1 MADQPA
7 GRDYR
12 ETLFLPETDFPMR
25 AGLPQKEP
33 QWIARWK
40 EIGLYQ
46 KLRED
51 GRSRPKFVLHDGPPY
66 ANGAIH
72 IGHAEN
78 KILKDIVVRSRQMTG
93 FDSDYVPGWDC
104 HGLPIE
110 WKVEEE
116 FRKAGRDK
124 KDVDPVEFR
133 KMCRQYAD
141 KWIPLQ
147 KEEFQRLGIEGDW
160 DNYYSTM
167 SFAAEA
173 AIAEEFLK
181 VVRTGLVYR
190 GSKPVMWSPVER
202 TSLAEAE
209 VEYAEK
215 TSTTI
220 WVKFPIRQV
229 THVSG
234 DTHDEELYFSTSVV
248 IWTTTPWTIPGNRA
262 ISYSP
267 KISYGIYE
275 VQSIEPD
282 LQFQPWVKVGEKLAI
297 ADNLADEVLRA
308 AKAATWKRVAEF
320 VPSRAVCAHPLRNW
334 APVLPREGE
343 VAAQRPEGAV
353 PPPQSS
359 LRDDSAPSQGSTG
372 GYAFPVPLLAGDHVT
387 DDAGTGFVHTA
398 PGHGADDFN
407 IWIENFGQEG
417 IPFTVDEEG
426 RFTKE
431 APGFETLEVVRLDG
445 KNLGKDGPANKAVI
459 DALIASGN
467 LLARGTL
474 KHQYPH
480 SWRSHAP
487 LIFRNTAQ
495 WFVALDK
502 PYRDGKTLRQVAL
515 SEIDRVDWG
524 QRRVNDDAYQNRIKS
539 MVAERPDW
547 LVSRQRNWGVP
558 LPIFVSKV
566 DGAILMDDAVDAR
579 IVAAMKKGGADV
591 WWSTPAQD
599 FLGEK
604 YNAADFEKVEDILDV
619 WFDSGCT
626 HAFVLETKD
635 TLPRPASVYLEGS
648 DQHRGWFQSSL
659 LESCAT
665 RGMAPY
671 NEVITYG
678 FTVDEQGRKMSKSLG
693 NGVEPQEVEKQWGI
707 EIFRLLIAAADFR
720 DELRI
725 GKTIFDQ
732 SAEMYRKLRNT
743 LRYLLGALKGYSD
756 DERVWPSPLVGE
768 GGLAEQDRVR
778 GDRETASGAGANTPH
793 PSASLTPSPTRGEG
807 VPLLER
813 WLLHRLWE
821 VDQAVR
827 KGYETYEFHHAI
839 SAIVEFCNVDL
850 SAFYVDVRKDSLY
863 CDRRDSLKRRACR
876 TALDE
881 VFMRLTAW
889 LAPVMPF
896 TADEAWTTRFAS
908 PVSVHL
914 RQFPETPESWR
925 DDDAAKQMETLRAAR
940 SEVTAA
946 LEGARRE
953 KKIGASLEARPRLF
967 VSAEM
972 KQALEAVDFAELCIT
987 SGVDIVAGAPPKT
1000 AALSQS
1006 LPNFAVLI
1014 EPARGR
1020 KCARSWKFSED
1031 VGADPRYPDLS
1042 ARDADAVAWWD
1053 AQRAA

>member
-12 ETLFLPETDFPMR
+12 ETLFLPETPFPMK
-25 AGLPQKEP
+25 AGLPAKEP
-33 QWIARWK
+33 QWIARWA
-40 EIGLYQ
+40 EMDLYA
-46 KLRED
+46 KLRAD
-51 GRSRPKFVLHDGPPY
+51 AAQRLKFVLHDGPPY

-93 FDSDYVPGWDC
+93 FDADYIPGWDC

-124 KDVDPVEFR
+124 KDVGAVEFR
-133 KMCRQYAD
+133 QACRAYAD

-147 KEEFQRLGIEGDW
+147 KHEFKRLGIEGDW
-160 DNYYSTM
+160 ENYYSTM
-167 SFAAEA
+167 SFEAEA
-173 AIAEEFLK
+173 TIAAEFLK

-190 GSKPVMWSPVER
+190 GSKPVLWSPVER

-220 WVKFPIRQV
+220 WVKFPIQAGNGV
-229 THVSG
+229 HADV
-234 DTHDEELYFSTSVV
+234 SVV

-267 KISYGIYE
+267 QISYGVYE
-275 VQSIEPD
+275 VQSIEQGLP
-282 LQFQPWVKVGEKLAI
+282 FAPWVSVGEKLAI
-297 ADNLADEVLRA
+297 ADKLVEDVMRT
-308 AKAATWKRVAEF
+308 AKAATWTRVADF
-320 VPSRAVCAHPLRNW
+320 DPSGVVCAHPLAHWR
-334 APVLPREGE
+334 PSPLVGEGGAE
-343 VAAQRPEGAV
+343 RRVRGDSESVSHAGADTPHPSPAATPSPTRGEG
-353 PPPQSS
+353 
-359 LRDDSAPSQGSTG
+359 G
-372 GYAFPVPLLAGDHVT
+372 GYDFPVPLLAGDHVT

-407 IWIENFGQEG
+407 IWIATGHSQKD

-431 APGFETLEVVRLDG
+431 APGFEGLEVIQLDG
-445 KNLGKDGPANKAVI
+445 KHLGKDGPANKAVI

-467 LLARGTL
+467 LLARGVL

-502 PYRDGKTLRQVAL
+502 PYRDGKTLREVAL
-515 SEIDRVDWG
+515 HEIDRVDWG
-524 QRRVNDDAYQNRIKS
+524 QRRTRDDAYQNRIRA

-558 LPIFVSKV
+558 LPIFVSKK

-579 IVAAMKKGGADV
+579 IIAAMREGGADV
-591 WWSTPAQD
+591 WWATPAQE
-599 FLGEK
+599 FLGAA

-626 HAFVLETKD
+626 HAFVLGKK
-635 TLPRPASVYLEGS
+635 PSAPWPASLYLEGS

-659 LESCAT
+659 LAGCAT
-665 RGMAPY
+665 RGRAPY
-671 NEVITYG
+671 DEVVTYG

-743 LRYLLGALKGYSD
+743 LRYLLGALKDFGP
-756 DERVWPSPLVGE
+756 DEAVAP
-768 GGLAEQDRVR
+768 QD
-778 GDRETASGAGANTPH
+778 A
-793 PSASLTPSPTRGEG
+793 
-807 VPLLER
+807 PLLER

-821 VDQAVR
+821 LDGEVR
-827 KGYETYEFHHAI
+827 RAYNSYEFRHAV

-863 CDRRDSLKRRACR
+863 CDRPDALKRRACR
-876 TALDE
+876 TALDA
-881 VFMRLTAW
+881 VFNRLTAW
-889 LAPVMPF
+889 LAPVLPF
-896 TADEAWTTRFAS
+896 TTEEAWTTRYPDAA
-908 PVSVHL
+908 SVHL
-914 RQFPETPESWR
+914 RQFPETPATWR
-925 DDDAAKQMETLRAAR
+925 NDAAVEEMSFLRAAR
-940 SEVTAA
+940 AAVTAA
-946 LEGARRE
+946 LEVERRE
-953 KKIGASLEARPRLF
+953 KRIGSSLEARPRLF
-967 VSAEM
+967 VAAEV
-972 KQALEAVDFAELCIT
+972 KQRLDAVDFAELCIT

-1000 AALSQS
+1000 ASISEGLA
-1006 LPNFAVLI
+1006 NFAVLI

-1020 KCARSWKFSED
+1020 KCARSWKYSED

-1042 ARDADAVAWWD
+1042 PRDADAVAWWD
-1053 AQRAA
+1053 AQHAR

>member
-1 MADQPA
+1 VADQPA

-12 ETLFLPETDFPMR
+12 ETLFLPETSFPMK
-25 AGLPQKEP
+25 AGLPVREP
-33 QWIARWK
+33 EWIARWA
-40 EIGLYQ
+40 EMDLYAQ
-46 KLRED
+46 LRAD
-51 GRSRPKFVLHDGPPY
+51 AAQRPKFVLHDGPPY

-78 KILKDIVVRSRQMTG
+78 KILKDIAVRSRQMTG
-93 FDSDYVPGWDC
+93 FDADYIPGWDC

-124 KDVDPVEFR
+124 KDVGAVEFR
-133 KMCRQYAD
+133 QACRAYAD

-147 KEEFQRLGIEGDW
+147 KHEFKRLGIEGDW
-160 DNYYSTM
+160 ENYYSTM
-167 SFAAEA
+167 SFEAEA
-173 AIAEEFLK
+173 TIAAEFLK

-220 WVKFPIRQV
+220 WVKFPIDAINREFPDV
-229 THVSG
+229 
-234 DTHDEELYFSTSVV
+234 SVV

-262 ISYSP
+262 ISFSP
-267 KISYGIYE
+267 AITYGVYE
-275 VQSIEPD
+275 VQSIEQGLP
-282 LQFQPWVKVGEKLAI
+282 FAPWVNVGEKLAI
-297 ADNLADEVLRA
+297 ADKLVEDVMRA
-308 AKAATWKRVAEF
+308 AKAATWSRVADF
-320 VPSRAVCAHPLRNW
+320 DPSGVVCAHPLRDW
-334 APVLPREGE
+334 RPSPLVGEGGAERRVRGDGGSISSAGADTPHPSASLLPSPTRGEG
-343 VAAQRPEGAV
+343 
-353 PPPQSS
+353 
-359 LRDDSAPSQGSTG
+359 G
-372 GYAFPVPLLAGDHVT
+372 GYAFPVPMLAGDYVT

-407 IWIENFGQEG
+407 IWIATGHSQKD

-431 APGFETLEVVRLDG
+431 APGFEGLEVIQLDG
-445 KNLGKDGPANKAVI
+445 KHLGKDGPANKAVI
-459 DALIASGN
+459 EALIASGA

-502 PYRDGKTLRQVAL
+502 TYRDGKTLREVAL
-515 SEIDRVDWG
+515 QEIDRVDWG
-524 QRRVNDDAYQNRIKS
+524 QRRTRDDAYQNRIRA

-558 LPIFVSKV
+558 LPIFVSKK

-579 IVAAMKKGGADV
+579 IIAAMREGGADV
-591 WWSTPAQD
+591 WWATTAQD
-599 FLGEK
+599 FLG
-604 YNAADFEKVEDILDV
+604 AAYKAEDYEKVEDILDV

-626 HAFVLETKD
+626 HAFVLGKK
-635 TLPRPASVYLEGS
+635 PSAPWPASLYLEGS

-659 LESCAT
+659 LAGCAT
-665 RGMAPY
+665 RGRAPY
-671 NEVITYG
+671 DEVVTYG

-743 LRYLLGALKGYSD
+743 LRYLLGALKDFSPDEAVSRD
-756 DERVWPSPLVGE
+756 D
-768 GGLAEQDRVR
+768 A
-778 GDRETASGAGANTPH
+778 
-793 PSASLTPSPTRGEG
+793 
-807 VPLLER
+807 PLLER
-813 WLLHRLWE
+813 WLMHRLWE
-821 VDQAVR
+821 IDGEVR
-827 KGYETYEFHHAI
+827 RAYATYEFRHAV

-863 CDRRDSLKRRACR
+863 CDRPDAVKRRACR
-876 TALDE
+876 TALDA
-881 VFMRLTAW
+881 VFNRLTAW
-889 LAPVMPF
+889 LAPVLPF
-896 TADEAWTTRFAS
+896 TTEEAWTTRYPDAA
-908 PVSVHL
+908 SVHL
-914 RQFPETPESWR
+914 RQFPETPAAWR
-925 DDDAAKQMETLRAAR
+925 DDAAAEEMAFLRTARAA
-940 SEVTAA
+940 VTAA
-946 LEGARRE
+946 LEVERRE
-953 KKIGASLEARPRLF
+953 KRIGASLEARPRLF
-967 VSAEM
+967 VAAEV
-972 KQALEAVDFAELCIT
+972 KQRLDAVDFAELCIT
-987 SGVDIVAGAPPKT
+987 SGVEIVADAPPKT
-1000 AALSQS
+1000 ATISEGLA
-1006 LPNFAVLI
+1006 NFAVLV

-1020 KCARSWKFSED
+1020 KCARSWKYSED

-1042 ARDADAVAWWD
+1042 PRDADAVAWWD
-1053 AQRAA
+1053 AQRAR